1 MRAWLPAYDFKL
13 ALTRVIEPSNEC
25 PGKAGGLLIEP
36 LKAAC
41 LGVACAPPINPHCP
55 SLPS

>member
-36 LKAAC
+36 LKAAVW
-41 LGVACAPPINPHCP
+41 G
-55 SLPS
+55 SLALPQ